1 MRLQMTPL
9 YDDVVQLM
17 ARSGVSYNTTL
28 MIEGGGQDYFIV
40 ERKPNGDT
48 KLNRFAPRFIVD
60 MKTRK
65 RDWREFGDG
74 QFPAFAASARKVMLA
89 GGIVGMG
96 SHGEIPGLGFHWEME
111 AHVMGGWTPAE
122 VLRAATLGSAGRS
135 GGKPTSGASRAA
147 RSPIS
152 SCLIAIRIADIRNTL
167 SISLVMQGGRLYDAS
182 TLDELWPRSTA
193 LLAALVSGR
202 RTAGHARIPAEAFL
216 RTIEGNG
223 PMKSLDADRIVR
235 RRARRVIVRMGTG
248 SGPQAPRTM
257 IEIYRIAPGAA
268 RGLPQ
273 GDRAGTTRR
282 TVSAGLPPRQL
293 YVHSDGAD
301 WDFILIQPDEYP
313 PDKQA
318 ALDKAWKQLGL
329 PTGADFFLNFRRFVA
344 DHSDTVAIGPTSRR
358 QEYLAT
364 RTSK

>member
-1 MRLQMTPL
+1 
-9 YDDVVQLM
+9 M

-48 KLNRFAPRFIVD
+48 KLNNFAPRFIVD

-65 RDWREFGDG
+65 RDWRDFGDSSSRPSP
-74 QFPAFAASARKVMLA
+74 QSARKVMLA

-122 VLRAATLGSAGRS
+122 ALRAATLGSAEAIGREADLGS
-135 GGKPTSGASRAA
+135 IENGK
-147 RSPIS
+147 
-152 SCLIAIRIADIRNTL
+152 IADLVILDRDPIADIRNTL

-182 TLDELWPRSTA
+182 TLDELWPQAPA
-193 LLAALVSGR
+193 LPSPLVPGR
-202 RTAGHARIPAEAFL
+202 RTAGRARIRTAKSFL
-216 RTIEGNG
+216 SNQRRERPHEII
-223 PMKSLDADRIVR
+223 PPDRIVR
-235 RRARRVIVRMGTG
+235 RRTRRVIVRMGTG
-248 SGPQAPRTM
+248 SAASAATM
-257 IEIYRIAPGAA
+257 IEIYKIAPGQHEAFLKEIA
-268 RGLPQ
+268 RYDEANRL
-273 GDRAGTTRR
+273 AG
-282 TVSAGLPPRQL
+282 VPPRQL

-313 PDKQA
+313 PEKQA

-329 PTGADFFLNFRRFVA
+329 PTGADFFLNYRRFVA
-344 DHSDTVAIGPTSRR
+344 DHTDTVAIGPTSAAA
-358 QEYLAT
+358 YLAT
-364 RTSK
+364 RSSK